1 MKNFTLSRVAGWSL
15 LASACAATP
24 TAMRAQAPVEQLGA
38 YVVSATRTPQ
48 DPKLTASSITL
59 LPLADLQAA
68 QTVDLRTA
76 LAQTPG
82 VGVVSSG
89 ATGGQ
94 SSVFLRG
101 ANSYQTLFVVEKP

>member
-1 MKNFTLSRVAGWSL
+1 MNNLTLSRVAGWFL
-15 LASACAATP
+15 LAFACAATP
-24 TAMRAQAPVEQLGA
+24 ISTPPRPVEQLDA

-48 DPKLTASSITL
+48 DRNCPPAASR
-59 LPLADLQAA
+59 AA
-68 QTVDLRTA
+68 AGGPAGGATVDLRTA

-94 SSVFLRG
+94 SSIFLRG
-101 ANSYQTLFVVEKP
+101 ANSDQTLSSWTACA